1 MTPAR
6 CSTPT
11 KPHTR
16 PARQGRTR
24 LDPATQRIRNHYL
37 GAIAKGTCDNR
48 SRPGDL
54 AADARTLI
62 GRFIRYEDMILR
74 FAVDLTLPIINNVA
88 ERSVRPVPAGGRST
102 SPVDSWSGQRPLRRR
117 LSDQTDN

>member
-1 MTPAR
+1 LTPAR

-24 LDPATQRIRNHYL
+24 LDPATLQRIRNHYL
-37 GAIAKGTCDNR
+37 GAIAKETCDNR

-74 FAVDLTLPIINNVA
+74 FAVDLTLPITNNVA
-88 ERSVRPVPAGGRST
+88 ERSVRPVPPGGRST
-102 SPVDSWSGQRPLRRR
+102 SPVDIWSG
-117 LSDQTDN
+117 